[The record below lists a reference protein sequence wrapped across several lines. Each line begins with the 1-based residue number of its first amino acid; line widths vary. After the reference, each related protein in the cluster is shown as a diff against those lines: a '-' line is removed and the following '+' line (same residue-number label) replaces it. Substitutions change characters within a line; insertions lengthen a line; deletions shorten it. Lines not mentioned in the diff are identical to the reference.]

1 MCFKS
6 YKKKG
11 EIIIPSW
18 TWVSTANAV
27 LNTGNTPVFAD
38 VDLNSRNLTAQ
49 HIKRKITNKTVGVIV
64 VHMEVF
70 VSDERNNFINKKA

>member
-1 MCFKS
+1 MVNALPNNLKFEKFFQIYKPNMQFQQNLHSRLGMCFKS

-18 TWVSTANAV
+18 TWALTANAV

-38 VDLNSRNLTAQ
+38 VDLN
-49 HIKRKITNKTVGVIV
+49 
-64 VHMEVF
+64 
-70 VSDERNNFINKKA
+70 